1 MSPKE
6 HRMQE
11 EVHYLLRD
19 AESSICKRPSGFNQM
34 KNMKRTFREDIAD
47 IGEFG
52 DNAQQPQKAEWK
64 GLVIQKGMS
73 DKSQFNERI

>member
-1 MSPKE
+1 
-6 HRMQE
+6 
-11 EVHYLLRD
+11 
-19 AESSICKRPSGFNQM
+19 M

-64 GLVIQKGMS
+64 GLVMQKGMS